1 MVAAVTT
8 PGQVAALVAEGLS
21 SREIAERLGCS
32 VSTVKRYRA
41 LAPAAPM
48 PRPRGGVTARMVSDL
63 IEATDGAGETVAL
76 PTRQV
81 RRCLDVLERA
91 LDYEHVAEAQS
102 ATVRQVIQATADSTM
117 SVNRRLWRVLRAH
130 GLEAEGIKAASEG
143 TGDDD

>member
-41 LAPAAPM
+41 LAPAAPK
-48 PRPRGGVTARMVSDL
+48 PRPRGVTARMVSDL

-91 LDYEHVAEAQS
+91 LDYQQVAEAQS
-102 ATVRQVIQATADSTM
+102 ATVRQVIQATNDSIM
-117 SVNRRLWRVLRAH
+117 GVNRRLWRVLRAH
-130 GLEAEGIKAASEG
+130 GLEAEGIKAVSEG
-143 TGDDD
+143 KA